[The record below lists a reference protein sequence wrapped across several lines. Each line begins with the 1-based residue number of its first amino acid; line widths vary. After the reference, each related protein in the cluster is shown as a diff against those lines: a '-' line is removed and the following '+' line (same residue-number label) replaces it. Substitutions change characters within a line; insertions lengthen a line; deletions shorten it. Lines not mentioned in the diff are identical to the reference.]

1 MNIFFQQV
9 LNGLTLGSVYALV
22 ALGLTLVYG
31 ILHIPNFAH
40 GALYMVGAYV
50 AFYLARTAGL
60 NYWAAMAGAAAAVAV
75 LAVLSDRLIFHQL
88 RHAPPLHDMIAAIGL
103 LLFLEAVIQAIWG
116 RSSTVSRHPILR
128 SSGLR
133 PGRAHAAPHH
143 HRGGFRADGAAA
155 RLSHPH
161 HGQVHHHRD
170 GAEPRGVPRPSE
182 STPPRYRC

>member
-75 LAVLSDRLIFHQL
+75 LAVLSSSDWSR
-88 RHAPPLHDMIAAIGL
+88 P
-103 LLFLEAVIQAIWG
+103 
-116 RSSTVSRHPILR
+116 RSASSSSR
-128 SSGLR
+128 
-133 PGRAHAAPHH
+133 
-143 HRGGFRADGAAA
+143 
-155 RLSHPH
+155 RLS
-161 HGQVHHHRD
+161 G
-170 GAEPRGVPRPSE
+170 
-182 STPPRYRC
+182 

>member
-88 RHAPPLHDMIAAIGL
+88 RARTAAARHDRGDRPAAVPGGRRSRPSG
-103 LLFLEAVIQAIWG
+103 A
-116 RSSTVSRHPILR
+116 RSSTASRRPILR
-128 SSGLR
+128 SSGSSTWSR
-133 PGRAHAAPHH
+133 PRSASSSS
-143 HRGGFRADGAAA
+143 R
-155 RLSHPH
+155 RLS
-161 HGQVHHHRD
+161 G
-170 GAEPRGVPRPSE
+170 
-182 STPPRYRC
+182 